1 VEEESAEGEGETE
14 PTGAERTTLEPCD
27 RGTQGGGGSGGST
40 GATGPL
46 ANVYYEKRALLNAIV
61 YFYFYLYFMI
71 ALSHVYL
78 L

>member
-1 VEEESAEGEGETE
+1 VAEG
-14 PTGAERTTLEPCD
+14 
-27 RGTQGGGGSGGST
+27 GGST